1 MILYSILYIVML
13 GVSFGIRFMCANAQ
27 KKGNKFFENIF
38 TMLLEFS
45 VLPLLILPTI
55 MIIEKIKLE
64 YLIVIISSI
73 MITPIISI
81 IFRNNSK
88 LNRVLGMSVFMNS
101 NIIVNNGKMNYFKFY
116 KKILLFSVLNYLG
129 SLIFW
134 FLWIDGES
142 QKYSY

>member
-1 MILYSILYIVML
+1 
-13 GVSFGIRFMCANAQ
+13 
-27 KKGNKFFENIF
+27 
-38 TMLLEFS
+38 MLLEFS

-142 QKYSY
+142 QKYSYQSERCIVDIN